1 MIKKI
6 NQYLLLNHP
15 LLWNIKI
22 VQVLIFALICHSF
35 FFLIGYNSVYGLSV
49 FKEWEYSGLE
59 HFQTFLFG
67 SLLLV
72 LGLIVWLI
80 YYLRHNAFKS
90 FYPVTKTRLRK
101 EFLLVFFVF
110 ILNLPIFHTYL
121 YARHLK
127 LLKIS
132 AHLNPEEDAKIVNL
146 AAAFIPTSSNKYDSQ
161 NCYDSMQ
168 AKGEREKNMP
178 PPPPDYCDIN
188 SSEPV
193 SIEEVT
199 AAVAPNEEITTLSS
213 SYSEYLY
220 GNYYQK
226 AIENVEYKNDAN
238 DYHFIVKRWLKNK
251 ERDSIKACLQAYFKT
266 MDKYH
271 ARHKVDIDTL
281 VAWCFIDEKNTVYH
295 EVTSYYGG
303 LKEFEYAQLGY
314 MEGEFDAIN
323 SAINHVNSLKT
334 EGFFSATQ
342 TIIYLYI
349 ALGLSIL
356 LILFRFTR
364 LKPWI
369 SAIIGTGV
377 WSIIFGLL
385 TFAFDEDIQYVFILF
400 VFLCLFLSIQFI
412 RSKHNKLFSA
422 LWLHWFSFG
431 FLGFFPL
438 LMYNIYRATGEIN
451 KCINHMWVTVR
462 PAYPI
467 HDWIDSNWASIGL
480 INWSIG
486 ILVTLFLIIPLCYRW
501 QANPSE

>member
-1 MIKKI
+1 M
-6 NQYLLLNHP
+6 LLNHP

-22 VQVLIFALICHSF
+22 VQVIIFSLICHSCFLF
-35 FFLIGYNSVYGLSV
+35 FGYISVPGLSV
-49 FKEWEYSGLE
+49 FKDYGYSGME
-59 HFQTFLFG
+59 HFPIV
-67 SLLLV
+67 LLGGLV
-72 LGLIVWLI
+72 LALGLIVWLI
-80 YYLRHNAFKS
+80 NYLRHNAFKS
-90 FYPVTKTRLRK
+90 FYPVTKSRLRK

-110 ILNLPIFHTYL
+110 IINIPIFHTYL
-121 YARHLK
+121 YGRHLK

-132 AHLNPEEDAKIVNL
+132 AHLNTEEDAKIVNL
-146 AAAFIPTSSNKYDSQ
+146 ADAFIPTSSNKYDSQ
-161 NCYDSMQ
+161 NCCDSME
-168 AKGEREKNMP
+168 ARAEREKNIP
-178 PPPPDYCDIN
+178 PPPLDYCDIS

-193 SIEEVT
+193 SLEEVT
-199 AAVAPNEEITTLSS
+199 AAVSPTEATTTLSS

-220 GNYYQK
+220 GNYFHKSVQ
-226 AIENVEYKNDAN
+226 VEFEYDEY
-238 DYHFIVKRWLKNK
+238 DYHRIVKRWLKNK
-251 ERDSIKACLQAYFKT
+251 ERDSIKACLKAYFKT

-271 ARHKVDIDTL
+271 AKHNVDIDTL
-281 VAWCFIDEKNTVYH
+281 VAWCFADEKNTVYH
-295 EVTSYYGG
+295 EVSTYYGA
-303 LKEFEYAQLGY
+303 LQEFEFAQMNY

-323 SAINHVNSLKT
+323 YSIQNVHNLKN
-334 EGFFSATQ
+334 EGFFSAQQ

-400 VFLCLFLSIQFI
+400 IFLCLFLGIQFI
-412 RSKHNKLFSA
+412 RSKQNKLFSA
-422 LWLHWFSFG
+422 LWLHWFSFS

-451 KCINHMWVTVR
+451 KCINHVWVTVR

-480 INWSIG
+480 INWCIG

>member
-1 MIKKI
+1 M
-6 NQYLLLNHP
+6 LLNHP

-22 VQVLIFALICHSF
+22 VQVLIFALIFQGFF
-35 FFLIGYNSVYGLSV
+35 FFLGYNSVNGLSV
-49 FKEWEYSGLE
+49 FKDYEYSGLE
-59 HFQTFLFG
+59 NFQVFLFG
-67 SLLLV
+67 GLILV

-90 FYPVTKTRLRK
+90 FYPVTKSRLRK

-110 ILNLPIFHTYL
+110 IINLPIFHTYL

-161 NCYDSMQ
+161 NCCDSFE
-168 AKGEREKNMP
+168 ARAERDKNMP
-178 PPPPDYCDIN
+178 QTPIDYCDAG
-188 SSEPV
+188 SSEPISTQEASIAV
-193 SIEEVT
+193 SEAT
-199 AAVAPNEEITTLSS
+199 AAPSS

-220 GNYYQK
+220 GNYFQK
-226 AIENVEYKNDAN
+226 AIQQVEFQNDE
-238 DYHFIVKRWLKNK
+238 YHYHYIVKRWLKNK
-251 ERDSIKACLQAYFKT
+251 ERDSIKACLKAYFNT

-271 ARHKVDIDTL
+271 AKHNVDIDTL
-281 VAWCFIDEKNTVYH
+281 VAWCFADEKHTVYH
-295 EVTSYYGG
+295 EVSTYYGNFQ
-303 LKEFEYAQLGY
+303 EREYAKLNY

-323 SAINHVNSLKT
+323 TSINHVYKLKT
-334 EGFFSATQ
+334 DGFISVQQ
-342 TIIYLYI
+342 TIFYLYI

-356 LILFRFTR
+356 LILFRLTR

-377 WSIIFGLL
+377 WAIIFGLL
-385 TFAFDEDIQYVFILF
+385 TFAFEEDIQYVFILF
-400 VFLCLFLSIQFI
+400 IFLCLFLSVQFI
-412 RSKHNKLFSA
+412 RSKRNKLFSA
-422 LWLHWFSFG
+422 LSLHWFSFG

-438 LMYNIYRATGEIN
+438 LMYNIYSATGEIN
-451 KCINHMWVTVR
+451 KCINHVWVSVR

-467 HDWIDSNWASIGL
+467 HDWINYNWATIGL
-480 INWSIG
+480 LNWSIG
-486 ILVTLFLIIPLCYRW
+486 MLVTLYVIIPLCHRW

>member
-1 MIKKI
+1 M
-6 NQYLLLNHP
+6 LLNHP

-22 VQVLIFALICHSF
+22 VQVLVFALICHTLF
-35 FFLIGYNSVYGLSV
+35 FFFGYNSANGLSV
-49 FKEWEYSGLE
+49 FKEYGYSGLE
-59 HFQTFLFG
+59 HFPVVLLDGLILALG
-67 SLLLV
+67 S
-72 LGLIVWLI
+72 IVWLI
-80 YYLRHNAFKS
+80 NYLRHNAFKS

-101 EFLLVFFVF
+101 EFILVFFVF
-110 ILNLPIFHTYL
+110 IINLPIFHTYL
-121 YARHLK
+121 YGRHLK
-127 LLKIS
+127 LLKIT

-161 NCYDSMQ
+161 NCCDSIE
-168 AKGEREKNMP
+168 ARAEREKNMP
-178 PPPPDYCDIN
+178 PPPIDYCDIN
-188 SSEPV
+188 SSETE
-193 SIEEVT
+193 SL
-199 AAVAPNEEITTLSS
+199 EEITAAAAPTETTTTPSS

-220 GNYYQK
+220 GNYFQK
-226 AIENVEYKNDAN
+226 AIQQVEFENDEYH
-238 DYHFIVKRWLKNK
+238 YHYKVKRWLKNK
-251 ERDSIKACLQAYFKT
+251 ERDSIKICLQAYFKT

-271 ARHKVDIDTL
+271 ARHNVNIDTL
-281 VAWCFIDEKNTVYH
+281 VSWCFADEKNTVYH
-295 EVTSYYGG
+295 EVSTYYGN
-303 LKEFEYAQLGY
+303 LQEFEYEKMNY

-323 SAINHVNSLKT
+323 YSISNVHKLKT
-334 EGFFSATQ
+334 DGFFSATQ

-377 WSIIFGLL
+377 WSIIFGLM
-385 TFAFDEDIQYVFILF
+385 TFAFSEDIQYVFILF
-400 VFLCLFLSIQFI
+400 VFLCLFFSIQFI
-412 RSKHNKLFSA
+412 RSKRNKLFSA

-438 LMYNIYRATGEIN
+438 LMYNIYKATGDIN
-451 KCINHMWVTVR
+451 KCINHVWVTVR

-467 HDWIDSNWASIGL
+467 HDWINDNWASIGL

>member
-1 MIKKI
+1 M
-6 NQYLLLNHP
+6 LLNHP

-35 FFLIGYNSVYGLSV
+35 FFFLGYNSVNGLSI
-49 FKEWEYSGLE
+49 FKDWEYSGLE
-59 HFQTFLFG
+59 HFQIFLFG
-67 SLLLV
+67 GLLLV

-90 FYPVTKTRLRK
+90 FYPVTKSRLRK
-101 EFLLVFFVF
+101 EFILVFFVF
-110 ILNLPIFHTYL
+110 IINIPIFHTYL

-146 AAAFIPTSSNKYDSQ
+146 AEAFIPTSSNKYDSQ
-161 NCYDSMQ
+161 NCFDSME
-168 AKGEREKNMP
+168 ARTEREKNMP
-178 PPPPDYCDIN
+178 PPPIDYCDAS
-188 SSEPV
+188 SSEPISTEDISAV
-193 SIEEVT
+193 NTAEAT
-199 AAVAPNEEITTLSS
+199 AAPSS

-226 AIENVEYKNDAN
+226 AIDNVEFENDAN
-238 DYHFIVKRWLKNK
+238 DYHYIVKRWLKNK
-251 ERDSIKACLQAYFKT
+251 ERDSIKICLLAYFKT

-281 VAWCFIDEKNTVYH
+281 VAWCFLDEKNTVYH

-303 LKEFEYAQLGY
+303 LKEFEFAQLNY
-314 MEGEFDAIN
+314 MEGEFEAIN
-323 SAINHVNSLKT
+323 TSIKNVHSLKT
-334 EGFFSATQ
+334 EGFFSS
-342 TIIYLYI
+342 IFYLYI

-369 SAIIGTGV
+369 SAIIGSGV
-377 WSIIFGLL
+377 WSIIFGLM
-385 TFAFDEDIQYVFILF
+385 TFAFDEDIQFVFILF
-400 VFLCLFLSIQFI
+400 IVLCLFLSVQLI
-412 RSKHNKLFSA
+412 RSKQSKLFSA

-431 FLGFFPL
+431 FLGLFPL
-438 LMYNIYRATGEIN
+438 VMYNIYRATGDIN
-451 KCINHMWVTVR
+451 KCINHVWVNVR

-467 HDWIDSNWASIGL
+467 HDWINYNWDTIGL
-480 INWSIG
+480 VNWGIG
-486 ILVTLFLIIPLCYRW
+486 MLVALFLIIPLSYRW

>member
-1 MIKKI
+1 M
-6 NQYLLLNHP
+6 LLNHP

-22 VQVLIFALICHSF
+22 VQVIIFSIICHSF
-35 FFLIGYNSVYGLSV
+35 FFFFGYNSVQGLSV
-49 FKEWEYSGLE
+49 FKDYGYTGFE
-59 HFQTFLFG
+59 HFPVI
-67 SLLLV
+67 LLGILILS

-101 EFLLVFFVF
+101 EFVLVFLVF
-110 ILNLPIFHTYL
+110 IINIPIFHTYL

-132 AHLNPEEDAKIVNL
+132 ANLNTEEDANIVNL

-161 NCYDSMQ
+161 NCCDSIE
-168 AKGEREKNMP
+168 ARAERERDMP
-178 PPPPDYCDIN
+178 LPPPDYCDLN

-193 SIEEVT
+193 SVEETT
-199 AAVAPNEEITTLSS
+199 AAVASTEATTAPSS

-220 GNYYQK
+220 GNYCQK
-226 AIENVEYKNDAN
+226 AIDQVEYKQDAL
-238 DYHFIVKRWLKNK
+238 DYHQTVKRWLKNK
-251 ERDSIKACLQAYFKT
+251 ERDSIKICLQAYFKT

-271 ARHKVDIDTL
+271 AKHNVEIDTL
-281 VAWCFIDEKNTVYH
+281 VAWCFADDKNTVYH
-295 EVTSYYGG
+295 EVSTYYGA
-303 LKEFEYAQLGY
+303 LQEFEFAKMNY

-323 SAINHVNSLKT
+323 YSINNVHNLKT
-334 EGFFSATQ
+334 EGFFSAQQ
-342 TIIYLYI
+342 TIVYLYI

-356 LILFRFTR
+356 LILFRFTG

-369 SAIIGTGV
+369 SAIIGSGV
-377 WSIIFGLL
+377 WGIVFGLL
-385 TFAFDEDIQYVFILF
+385 TFTFDEDIQYVLILF
-400 VFLCLFLSIQFI
+400 IFVSLFFAIQLI
-412 RSKHNKLFSA
+412 RSKQSKLFSA
-422 LWLHWFSFG
+422 LWLHWFSFS
-431 FLGFFPL
+431 FLGFLPI

-451 KCINHMWVTVR
+451 KCINHVWITVR

-467 HDWIDSNWASIGL
+467 HDWINLNWDTIGL

-486 ILVTLFLIIPLCYRW
+486 ILVTLFVIIPLCFRW